1 MQTAK
6 TDCRKE
12 KTENRETECR
22 EIEKQNAENRR
33 TECRKENTE
42 NRKLNAANTD
52 LKFFL
57 VQTNSLIEE
66 FWRFSNNRFY
76 QGFSIFWA
84 FQHDVNFRTKTVSFS
99 WKSSI
104 QYLFCIFIFF
114 AFHFFN
120 LFIFLLMVFGKYI

>member
-22 EIEKQNAENRR
+22 EIEKQNAENKR
-33 TECRKENTE
+33 TECRKEKRE

-76 QGFSIFWA
+76 QGFSIFGR
-84 FQHDVNFRTKTVSFS
+84 FNTMLTSEQKRSVSVGNHQFNICFVFS
-99 WKSSI
+99 SS
-104 QYLFCIFIFF
+104 L
-114 AFHFFN
+114 
-120 LFIFLLMVFGKYI
+120 LFIF

>member
-1 MQTAK
+1 MKKNRVQTAK
-6 TDCRKE
+6 NRLQKR
-12 KTENRETECR
+12 ENR
-22 EIEKQNAENRR
+22 KQNEKKRKR
-33 TECRKENTE
+33 TQRDRKTECRKQKNKMQKRK

-76 QGFSIFWA
+76 QGFSNFWA
-84 FQHDVNFRTKTVSFS
+84 FQHDVNFRTKTVSFR

-104 QYLFCIFIFF
+104 QYLFCFFIFF
-114 AFHFFN
+114 AFHFLIC
-120 LFIFLLMVFGKYI
+120 LFSC